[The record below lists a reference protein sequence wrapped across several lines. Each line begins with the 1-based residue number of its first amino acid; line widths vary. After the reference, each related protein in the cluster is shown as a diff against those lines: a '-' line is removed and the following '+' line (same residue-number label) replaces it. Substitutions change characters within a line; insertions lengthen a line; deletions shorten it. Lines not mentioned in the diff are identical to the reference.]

1 MGDGAVTASDKALT
15 CLAAYA
21 IPTIALGIWLDVWS
35 VLVGVVA
42 GTLIT
47 VALALAFARRRP

>member
-1 MGDGAVTASDKALT
+1 MTASDKAIT

-21 IPTIALGIWLDVWS
+21 IPTIVLGIWLDVWS
-35 VLVGVVA
+35 VLVGVIA
-42 GTLIT
+42 GTVIT

>member
-1 MGDGAVTASDKALT
+1 MTSSDKAIT

-21 IPTIALGIWLDVWS
+21 IPTIVLGIWLDVWS
-35 VLVGVVA
+35 VLVGVIA
-42 GTLIT
+42 GTVIT